1 MTTLNYKSSRKA
13 FTQANWQALWQRI
26 TNVLT
31 ASQELQV
38 WQDHDRSGQVL
49 WYAHDPITDRS
60 FSGSEAEL
68 RSWIES
74 RYYCYS

>member
-1 MTTLNYKSSRKA
+1 MTTLNYTSTRRAS
-13 FTQANWQALWQRI
+13 TQSHWQDLWQRL
-26 TNVLT
+26 TNALI
-31 ASQELQV
+31 APQELQV
-38 WQDHDRSGQVL
+38 WQDRDRSGQVL